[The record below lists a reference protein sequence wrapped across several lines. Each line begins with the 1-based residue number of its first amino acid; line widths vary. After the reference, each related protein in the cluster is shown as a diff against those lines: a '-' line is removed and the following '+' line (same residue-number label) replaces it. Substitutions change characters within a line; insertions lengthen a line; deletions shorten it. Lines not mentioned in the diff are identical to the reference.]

1 MGLLLARQISPMEN
15 DDPVMEVYAQKA
27 YEAYVEYWKAS
38 FGPEHDHV
46 PWNELHQMV
55 KACWIAVAKAIHGD

>member
-1 MGLLLARQISPMEN
+1 MEN

-46 PWNELHQMV
+46 PWSELHQKV